1 MGMNN
6 PLASPHF
13 RAESQMGDYF
23 RVVREVH
30 ANLKE
35 LKLLASNFHA
45 IRSGNVELA
54 IDDNL
59 DFKYKYQRGN
69 EWYVMANMTD
79 LFTPLQTQI
88 NSINAKL
95 VLVDSQLSDL
105 SGIILAI
112 NNKISDIEQYMAD
125 NEIALDAIRA
135 ESALIRDEVTAAK
148 TEADANKILID
159 ANKVLIDAQAVT
171 IDQQATNISNL
182 NSQLVTLAAR
192 VTALEQAP

>member
-1 MGMNN
+1 MNN

-13 RAESQMGDYF
+13 RAESQIGDYF
-23 RVVREVH
+23 RIVREVH

-45 IRSGNVELA
+45 VRSGNVELA
-54 IDDNL
+54 IDNNL
-59 DFKYKYQRGN
+59 DFKYKYQLGN
-69 EWYVMANMTD
+69 EWYVMANMAD

-105 SGIILAI
+105 SGIISTI
-112 NNKISDIEQYMAD
+112 NNKISGIEQYMAD

-135 ESALIRDEVTAAK
+135 ESALIRDEATAAK
-148 TEADANKILID
+148 AKAD

>member
-1 MGMNN
+1 MNN

-45 IRSGNVELA
+45 VRSGNVELA

-59 DFKYKYQRGN
+59 DFKYKYQLGN
-69 EWYVMANMTD
+69 EWYVMANMSD
-79 LFTPLQTQI
+79 LFAPLQAQI
-88 NSINAKL
+88 NSI
-95 VLVDSQLSDL
+95 
-105 SGIILAI
+105 
-112 NNKISDIEQYMAD
+112 
-125 NEIALDAIRA
+125 
-135 ESALIRDEVTAAK
+135 
-148 TEADANKILID
+148 
-159 ANKVLIDAQAVT
+159 
-171 IDQQATNISNL
+171 

-192 VTALEQAP
+192 VTALEQTP

>member
-1 MGMNN
+1 MNN

-23 RVVREVH
+23 RVIREVH

-45 IRSGNVELA
+45 VRSGNVELA

-59 DFKYKYQRGN
+59 DFKYKYQFGN

-79 LFTPLQTQI
+79 LFTPLQVQI

-95 VLVDSQLSDL
+95 ILIDSQLSDL
-105 SGIILAI
+105 SGIITTI
-112 NNKISDIEQYMAD
+112 NDKISGIEQYIVD
-125 NEIALDAIRA
+125 NEVAIAAI
-135 ESALIRDEVTAAK
+135 SDEATAAK
-148 TEADANKILID
+148 DKADANT
-159 ANKVLIDAQAVT
+159 VLIEAQDV
-171 IDQQATNISNL
+171 IIGQQATNISNL

-192 VTALEQAP
+192 VTALEQTP